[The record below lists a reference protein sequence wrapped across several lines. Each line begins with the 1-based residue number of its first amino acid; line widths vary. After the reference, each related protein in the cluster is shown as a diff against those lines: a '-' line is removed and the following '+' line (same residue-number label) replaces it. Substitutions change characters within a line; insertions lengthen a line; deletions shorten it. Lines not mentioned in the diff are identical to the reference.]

1 MSSSTS
7 AHTPPTA
14 GRNDVWTGEELLGA
28 LRAGAQW
35 LDQHADMINALNVFP
50 VPDGDTGTNMSLT
63 MNGAVAD
70 IAPDQ
75 SCAVVADKV
84 RYWATM
90 RGRGNSGIILSQ
102 VLRGLALG
110 LADHATMDGATLAA
124 ALGHASTSAYKAVMK
139 PIEGTMLTVIREA
152 SEAAHVAAG
161 QGASVA
167 DVLAATVR
175 GADGAVERTP
185 TLLKALRDAGV
196 VDSGGKGLAVLFEGM
211 RRYAFDE
218 SLEVEGGAQVDAPMA
233 FDDIHGPDD
242 FGYCTNFVL
251 RGSDMSFDTF
261 RATLATMGESVV
273 IVGDDELIKVHIHMI
288 RPGEA
293 LNYAAG
299 FGALSGIE
307 ITNMDLQ
314 REELHAKAQTTQHAA
329 TSAQQPEAAAN
340 VAELG
345 EVGVVAVVLGEGF
358 AKIFRS
364 LNVGAV
370 IEGKQLMNPSAEE
383 LLTAIAQLP
392 QAQVIILPNNSN
404 VIMTAR
410 QAAELSSK
418 QVTVV
423 PTRTIP
429 QGIAAMFGFNFQDD
443 LAANAE
449 AMTATSTQVITAE
462 ITTAVRDATVDGV
475 VVKSGQTIG
484 LVDGDLVV
492 ADMSQT
498 AVYAYLVTALDLANR
513 ELVTIY
519 YGRETARADAEALA
533 NYLQAQAPD
542 LAVVEVQHGGQ
553 ALYDY
558 IIAAE

>member
-1 MSSSTS
+1 MSSSTG
-7 AHTPPTA
+7 AYAPAPAA
-14 GRNDVWTGEELLGA
+14 GRNNDVWTGEELLGA
-28 LRAGAQW
+28 LRAGARW

-110 LADHATMDGATLAA
+110 LADHATMDGAILAA
-124 ALGHASTSAYKAVMK
+124 ALGHASASAYKAVMK

-152 SEAAHVAAG
+152 SEAAQATAE

-175 GADGAVERTP
+175 GADASVERTP
-185 TLLKALRDAGV
+185 TLLKALQDAGV

-211 RRYAFDE
+211 RRYAFGE
-218 SLEVEGGAQVDAPMA
+218 SLEFEGGAQVDVAMA
-233 FDDIHGPDD
+233 FDDLHGPDD
-242 FGYCTNFVL
+242 FGYCTNFIL
-251 RGSDMSFDTF
+251 RGSDMPFDTF
-261 RATLATMGESVV
+261 RTTLATMGESAV

-314 REELHAKAQTTQHAA
+314 REELHAKAQSTQHAA
-329 TSAQQPEAAAN
+329 AIAQQPHAADADT
-340 VAELG
+340 AQLG

-383 LLTAIAQLP
+383 LLAAITQLP

-410 QAAELSSK
+410 QAADLSSK
-418 QVTVV
+418 QVAVV

-429 QGIAAMFGFNFQDD
+429 QG
-443 LAANAE
+443 
-449 AMTATSTQVITAE
+449 
-462 ITTAVRDATVDGV
+462 
-475 VVKSGQTIG
+475 
-484 LVDGDLVV
+484 
-492 ADMSQT
+492 
-498 AVYAYLVTALDLANR
+498 NR
-513 ELVTIY
+513 GHVWL
-519 YGRETARADAEALA
+519 
-533 NYLQAQAPD
+533 
-542 LAVVEVQHGGQ
+542 
-553 ALYDY
+553 
-558 IIAAE
+558 

>member
-7 AHTPPTA
+7 AHTSPTA
-14 GRNDVWTGEELLGA
+14 GRNDLWTGEELLDA
-28 LRAGAQW
+28 LRAGARW

-124 ALGHASTSAYKAVMK
+124 ALGHASASAYKAVMK

-152 SEAAHVAAG
+152 SEAAHIAAG

-175 GADGAVERTP
+175 GADASVERTP

-251 RGSDMSFDTF
+251 RGSDMPFDTF
-261 RATLATMGESVV
+261 RATLATMGESAV

-314 REELHAKAQTTQHAA
+314 REELHAKAHTQHAA
-329 TSAQQPEAAAN
+329 ASAQQPEATDN
-340 VAELG
+340 VVELG

-383 LLTAIAQLP
+383 LLAAIAQLP

-418 QVTVV
+418 QVAVV

-449 AMTATSTQVITAE
+449 AMTTTSTQVITAE

-492 ADMSQT
+492 ADVSQT
-498 AVYAYLVTALDLANR
+498 AVYAHLVIALDLANR

-519 YGRETARADAEALA
+519 YGREIARADAEALA

-542 LAVVEVQHGGQ
+542 LAAVEVQHGGQ